1 MNREKLFESILDDS
15 VQLIQVS
22 DLETLSMIYANNTAQ
37 KFFPLT
43 DGNYYGK
50 PCYKYFMGYEEQCPF
65 CPLRTMGDK
74 LSDDTVVINGGRTF
88 AVKTAI
94 YELDGRKVFTEYARD
109 ITDEEKSKQQFET
122 QLRMLVQSMPNALGI
137 FHMDVTDD
145 VCLSVGGDAAA
156 IPKEFGK
163 YTIDHVIEDLERFIV
178 DESEKADFISKFS
191 RKALIKAYH
200 NGTAQFD
207 QDVRASYDDS
217 GAKYARLA
225 ARLILNP
232 TNDHIEC
239 VIYGIDITEE
249 VMRKYHHDAFIKE
262 QFDVFNALGKDYL
275 NIFLVDPDAK
285 TASILKLDGYVTGN
299 IDTSNRQDIP
309 YCDTCRQYVSER
321 VHPDDKESL
330 LEAMKLK
337 NVLKNLEENDE
348 YVYSY
353 RIIENGE
360 THYYQFKYIRFE
372 CSKYIIA
379 GFQNIDPIIANE
391 KKQHEILSEALAAA
405 ERSSRAKTTFLNSIS
420 HDIRTPLNAIIG
432 FTALAASHID
442 NTDAVKDYLSK
453 IATSGN
459 HLLSLINDVLDMS
472 HIESGKI
479 TIEESPVHLHDLL
492 NDLRMIVLPNV
503 ASKQLDLFIDT
514 QNVMSEDIYADKLR
528 LNQVLLNILSNA
540 VKFTKPG
547 GSIRFWIKE
556 IPGAPEGL
564 ADFEFH
570 IKDTGIGISDEFKDH
585 IFEAF
590 TREQTTT
597 ISGIQGTGLGMSIA
611 KSIVDMMGGTIE
623 VKSELEKGS
632 EFIVKLRFKTCG
644 NRTQT
649 DLIIPELKGLRALVA
664 DDDFNTCASITKMLD
679 SVGMRSEWTTTG
691 KEALLRTK
699 FAIERHDEFGVYIID
714 WMIPDMNGVEITRRI
729 RRIVGNSAPIIIL
742 TAYDWTEIESEAR
755 EAGVTAFCTKPIFMS
770 ELRGILSKPYSSS
783 APAEEDEKPQEMFTG
798 KKVLLVEDNELNA
811 EIAAELLGDAGFE
824 IDTAEDGEIAVQKM
838 EEAAPDRY
846 DLILMDVQM
855 PKMNGYEATKRI
867 RAMRDK
873 VKANIP
879 IIAMTANAFEEDR
892 QNAINAG
899 MNAHIAKP
907 IDISLLFGTIK
918 GIFNNA

>member
-1 MNREKLFESILDDS
+1 MNREKLFESIINDS
-15 VQLIQVS
+15 VQMVQVS
-22 DLETLSMIYANNTAQ
+22 DLETLSMIYANNTAK
-37 KFFPLT
+37 KFFPLAGE
-43 DGNYYGK
+43 DCIGK
-50 PCYKYFMGYEEQCPF
+50 PCYKYFMGFDEQCPF
-65 CPLRTMGDK
+65 CPLREMSDK
-74 LSDDTVVINGGRTF
+74 LSHDTVVHNGGRSF
-88 AVKTAI
+88 AVKTTI
-94 YELDGRKVFTEYARD
+94 SELDGRKVFTEYARD
-109 ITDEEKSKQQFET
+109 ITDDEKAREQFET
-122 QLRMLVQSMPNALGI
+122 QIRMLVQSIPNALGI

-156 IPKEFGK
+156 IPKEFSK
-163 YTIDHVIEDLERFIV
+163 YTIDHVIEDLEHFIS
-178 DESEKADFISKFS
+178 DEKEKSDFISRFS
-191 RKALIKAYH
+191 RKALINAYH

-207 QDVRASYDDS
+207 HVVRASYDDN
-217 GAKYARLA
+217 GARYARLA

-232 TNDHIEC
+232 SNDHIEC

-249 VMRKYHHDAFIKE
+249 IMQKYRHDANIKD
-262 QFDVFNALGKDYL
+262 QLDIFNALGKDYL
-275 NIFLVDPDAK
+275 NIFLIDPNAK
-285 TASILKLDGYVTGN
+285 TATILKLDGYVTGN
-299 IDTSNRQDIP
+299 IDTSKRQDIP
-309 YCDTCRQYVSER
+309 YCDTCRQYVTER
-321 VHPDDKESL
+321 VHPDDKEAL

-337 NVLKNLEENDE
+337 NVLRVLEENDE

-353 RIIENGE
+353 RIMENGE
-360 THYYQFKYIRFE
+360 THYYQFKYIRYE
-372 CSKYIIA
+372 GSRYIIA
-379 GFQNIDPIIANE
+379 GFQNIDAIIANE
-391 KKQHEILSEALAAA
+391 KKQHEMLTAALAAA
-405 ERSSRAKTTFLNSIS
+405 EKSSRAKTTFLNSIS

-442 NTDAVKDYLSK
+442 NTEAVKDYLSK

-479 TIEESPVHLHDLL
+479 TIEESPVHLSDLL

-514 QNVMSEDIYADKLR
+514 QNVMSEDVITDKLR

-547 GSIRFWIKE
+547 GNIRFWIKE
-556 IPGAPEGL
+556 IEGAPEGY

-611 KSIVDMMGGTIE
+611 KSIVDMMGGTIT
-623 VKSELEKGS
+623 VNSELGKGS

-649 DLIIPELKGLRALVA
+649 DIIIPELKGMRALVA

-699 FAIERHDEFGVYIID
+699 FAIERRDEFGVYIID

-770 ELRGILSKPYSSS
+770 ELRGILSKPYSPS
-783 APAEEDEKPQEMFTG
+783 APAEAEEKPHEMFTG

-811 EIAAELLGDAGFE
+811 EIAAELLSDAGLE
-824 IDTAEDGEIAVQKM
+824 VDTAEDGEIAVKKM

-867 RAMRDK
+867 RAMEDK
-873 VKANIP
+873 TKANIP

-918 GIFNNA
+918 GFFNA

>member
-1 MNREKLFESILDDS
+1 MNREKLFESILNDS

-22 DLETLSMIYANNTAQ
+22 DLETLSMIYANDTAK
-37 KFFPLT
+37 KFFPFAGE
-43 DGNYYGK
+43 DCIGK
-50 PCYKYFMGYEEQCPF
+50 PCYKYFMGFDEQCPF
-65 CPLRTMGDK
+65 CPLRNMKDR
-74 LSDDTVVINGGRTF
+74 SSYDTVVHNGGRAF
-88 AVKTAI
+88 AVKTTI
-94 YELDGRKVFTEYARD
+94 SELDGRKVFTEYARD
-109 ITDEEKSKQQFET
+109 ITDDEKAKEQFET
-122 QLRMLVQSMPNALGI
+122 QIRMLVQSMPNALGI

-156 IPKEFGK
+156 APVDFSK
-163 YTIDHVIEDLERFIV
+163 YTIDHVVEDLENFIS
-178 DESEKADFISKFS
+178 DEKEKSDFISRFS
-191 RKALIKAYH
+191 RKALLNAYH

-207 QDVRASYDDS
+207 QVVRASYDDG

-225 ARLILNP
+225 ARIILNP

-239 VIYGIDITEE
+239 VIYGVDITEE
-249 VMRKYHHDAFIKE
+249 VMEKYHHDAAIKD
-262 QFDVFNALGKDYL
+262 QLDIFNALGKDYL
-275 NIFLVDPDAK
+275 NIFLIDPNAN
-285 TASILKLDGYVTGN
+285 TATILKLDGYVTGS
-299 IDTSNRQDIP
+299 IDIDKRREIS
-309 YCDTCRQYVSER
+309 YYDTCKQYIDER
-321 VHPDDKESL
+321 VHPDDKEMM
-330 LEAMKLK
+330 LEAMKLE
-337 NVLKNLEENDE
+337 NVLKELEKNGE
-348 YVYSY
+348 YVSSY
-353 RIIENGE
+353 RIMENGE
-360 THYYQFKYIRFE
+360 THYYQFKYIRYE
-372 CSKYIIA
+372 NSRYIIA
-379 GFQNIDPIIANE
+379 GFQNIDAIIANE
-391 KKQHEILSEALAAA
+391 KKQHDILTAALAAA
-405 ERSSRAKTTFLNSIS
+405 EKSNRAKTTFLNSIS

-442 NTDAVKDYLSK
+442 NTEAVKDYLSK

-479 TIEESPVHLHDLL
+479 TIEESPVHLSDLL

-514 QNVMSEDIYADKLR
+514 QNVMSEDIITDKLR

-547 GSIRFWIKE
+547 GHIRFWIKE
-556 IPGAPEGL
+556 LEGAPKGM

-611 KSIVDMMGGTIE
+611 KNIVDMMGGTIT
-623 VKSELEKGS
+623 VNSELGKGS

-649 DLIIPELKGLRALVA
+649 DIIIPELKGMRALVA

-679 SVGMRSEWTTTG
+679 SIGMRSEWTTTG

-699 FAIERHDEFGVYIID
+699 FAIERRDEFGVYIID

-770 ELRGILSKPYSSS
+770 ELRGILSKPYSPS
-783 APAEEDEKPQEMFTG
+783 APAETEEKPHEMFTG
-798 KKVLLVEDNELNA
+798 KRVLLVEDNELNA
-811 EIAAELLGDAGFE
+811 EIASELLSDAGLE
-824 IDTAEDGEIAVQKM
+824 VDTAEDGEIAVKKM

-867 RAMRDK
+867 RAMDDK
-873 VKANIP
+873 TKANIP

-918 GIFNNA
+918 GFFK

>member
-1 MNREKLFESILDDS
+1 MNREKLFESIINDS
-15 VQLIQVS
+15 VQLIQVG
-22 DLETLSMIYANNTAQ
+22 DLETLSMIYANDTAK
-37 KFFPLT
+37 KFFPFAGE
-43 DGNYYGK
+43 DCIGK
-50 PCYKYFMGYEEQCPF
+50 PCYKYFMGYSEQCPF
-65 CPLRTMGDK
+65 CPLRDMDGR
-74 LSDDTVVINGGRTF
+74 SSYDTVVHNGGRSF
-88 AVKTAI
+88 AVKTTVS
-94 YELDGRKVFTEYARD
+94 ELDGRKVFTEYARD
-109 ITDEEKSKQQFET
+109 ITDEVKAREQFET
-122 QLRMLVQSMPNALGI
+122 QIRMLVQSMPNALGI

-156 IPKEFGK
+156 VPKEFSK
-163 YTIDHVIEDLERFIV
+163 YTIDHVVEDLENFIS
-178 DESEKADFISKFS
+178 DEKEKSDFISHFS
-191 RKALIKAYH
+191 RKALINAYH

-207 QDVRASYDDS
+207 QVVRASYDDN

-225 ARLILNP
+225 ARIILNP

-239 VIYGIDITEE
+239 VIYGVDVTEE
-249 VMRKYHHDAFIKE
+249 IMEKYSHDATIKD
-262 QFDVFNALGKDYL
+262 QLDIFNALGKDYL
-275 NIFLVDPDAK
+275 NIYLIDPNTN
-285 TASILKLDGYVTGN
+285 TASILKLDGYVVGS
-299 IDTSNRQDIP
+299 IDIGKRREIS
-309 YCDTCRQYVSER
+309 YYDTCKQYIDER
-321 VHPDDKESL
+321 VHPDDRKMML
-330 LEAMKLK
+330 KAMKLET
-337 NVLKNLEENDE
+337 VLKKLEENGE
-348 YVYSY
+348 YVSTY

-360 THYYQFKYIRFE
+360 THYYQFKYIRYE
-372 CSKYIIA
+372 GSRYIIV
-379 GFQNIDPIIANE
+379 GFQNIDAIIANE
-391 KKQHEILSEALAAA
+391 KKQHEMLSAALAAA
-405 ERSSRAKTTFLNSIS
+405 EKSSRAKTTFLNSIS

-442 NTDAVKDYLSK
+442 NTEAVKDYLSK

-479 TIEESPVHLHDLL
+479 TIEESPVHLSDLL

-514 QNVMSEDIYADKLR
+514 QNVMSEDVITDKLR

-547 GSIRFWIKE
+547 GNIRFWIKE
-556 IPGAPEGL
+556 IEGAPDGY

-611 KSIVDMMGGTIE
+611 KSIVDMMGGTIT
-623 VKSELEKGS
+623 VNSELGKGS
-632 EFIVKLRFKTCG
+632 EFIVKLRFRTCG

-649 DLIIPELKGLRALVA
+649 DIIIPELKGMRALVA

-699 FAIERHDEFGVYIID
+699 FAIERRDEFGVYIID

-770 ELRGILSKPYSSS
+770 ELRGILSKPYSAA
-783 APAEEDEKPQEMFTG
+783 APAEAEDKPQEMFSG
-798 KKVLLVEDNELNA
+798 KKILLVEDNELNA
-811 EIAAELLGDAGFE
+811 EIAAELLSDAGLE
-824 IDTAEDGEIAVQKM
+824 VDTAEDGEIAVKKM

-867 RAMRDK
+867 RAMDDK
-873 VKANIP
+873 AKANIP

-918 GIFNNA
+918 GFFNA

>member
-1 MNREKLFESILDDS
+1 MNREKLFESILNDS

-22 DLETLSMIYANNTAQ
+22 ELDTLSMIYANNTAR
-37 KFFPLT
+37 KFFPS
-43 DGNYYGK
+43 DEENYIGK
-50 PCYKYFMGYEEQCPF
+50 PCYKYFMGYDEQCPF
-65 CPLRTMGDK
+65 CPLRLMNGK
-74 LSDDTVVINGGRTF
+74 LSDETVVNNGGRSF
-88 AVKTAI
+88 AVKTTI
-94 YELDGRKVFTEYARD
+94 SELDGKKVFTEYARD
-109 ITDEEKSKQQFET
+109 ITDEEKSKHRFET
-122 QLRMLVQSMPNALGI
+122 QIRMLVQSMPNALGI

-145 VCLSVGGDAAA
+145 VCLSVGGEASAAPA
-156 IPKEFGK
+156 KFK
-163 YTIDHVIEDLERFIV
+163 DYTIDHVVEDLEHFITNKN
-178 DESEKADFISKFS
+178 EKAEFVSHFSKE
-191 RKALIKAYH
+191 ALLKAYH
-200 NGTAQFD
+200 NGTVQFE
-207 QDVRASYDDS
+207 QEVRAKYDDS
-217 GAKYARLA
+217 GSKFARLA

-249 VMRKYHHDAFIKE
+249 VMRKKNHDAFIRE
-262 QFDVFNALGKDYL
+262 QLDVFNALGKDYL
-275 NIFLVDPDAK
+275 NIFLVDPDKK

-299 IDTSNRQDIP
+299 IDTSKRHDIP

-321 VHPDDKESL
+321 VHPEDQASL
-330 LEAMKLK
+330 FEAMKLK
-337 NVLKNLEENDE
+337 NVLKKLEENDE

-353 RIIENGE
+353 RILEKGE

-372 CSKYIIA
+372 SSKYIIA

-391 KKQHEILSEALAAA
+391 KKQHEILTAALAEA
-405 ERSSRAKTTFLNSIS
+405 ERSNRAKTTFLNSIS

-432 FTALAASHID
+432 FTALAASHIE

-514 QNVMSEDIYADKLR
+514 QNVMSEDIITDKLR

-556 IPGAPEGL
+556 MPGAPKGH

-623 VKSELEKGS
+623 VNSELGKGS

-644 NRTQT
+644 NRTKT
-649 DLIIPELKGLRALVA
+649 DIIIPELKGLRALVA

-714 WMIPDMNGVEITRRI
+714 WMMPDMNGVEITRRI

-770 ELRGILSKPYSSS
+770 ELRDILSKPYSPSV
-783 APAEEDEKPQEMFTG
+783 PAESNKKPQEMFTG

-811 EIAAELLGDAGFE
+811 EIAAELLGDAGFDV
-824 IDTAEDGEIAVQKM
+824 DTAEDGEIAVKKM

-867 RAMRDK
+867 RAMSDK
-873 VKANIP
+873 TKANIP

-918 GIFNNA
+918 EFFK